1 MSEENKISGVAE
13 AEIPAEQQTEP
24 KKERAPRAKAGKII
38 VRNLGFD
45 LREKHLTSAFKKFGP
60 IKDVS
65 VPLNPS
71 TNMNR
76 GFGFVEFATR

>member
-1 MSEENKISGVAE
+1 MSEVQQQNEESKIVE
-13 AEIPAEQQTEP
+13 TPANDEV
-24 KKERAPRAKAGKII
+24 KKERAPKAKAGKII

-71 TNMNR
+71 TNTNR
-76 GFGFVEFATR
+76 GFAFVEFESR